1 MGRKGRR
8 VRGAGALLLLLA
20 ALPALLLAGCGARNL
35 SDTVDSVGAGR
46 VMELRYADQFSVT
59 TDPDGRSLITIGG
72 TDRYLY
78 LPPGTEAPADPDPAV
93 TVLRGPLDRVYLAA
107 SSAMDFYR
115 ALGTLGD
122 VRLTGTRAADWTL
135 PEVVDALDEGRM
147 LYAGKYSAPD
157 YELLLDEGAD
167 IAIESTMIWHSPE
180 VRETLTAL
188 GIPVLVERSS
198 YEESPLGRLE
208 WVKLY
213 GLLCGREAEAAAFFD
228 EQVRA
233 LSSLRPAATEKTV
246 AFFSISA
253 AGYAV
258 VRRPGDYI
266 SRMIGMAGGTYI
278 PADLPGAEDSARS
291 TINMEAESFCAAA
304 READIIIYN
313 SAIGDDI
320 LTLEELISQAPLL
333 ADFTAVED
341 GNVWCT
347 GKNLFQRPTAVA
359 DLVLELGRILSGE
372 EPGEMR
378 YFHRVTAAE
387 GGSPAP

>member
-8 VRGAGALLLLLA
+8 ARRAGALLLLLA
-20 ALPALLLAGCGARNL
+20 ALPALLLAGCGAYPA
-35 SDTVDSVGAGR
+35 DGAADPAGAGR
-46 VMELRYADQFSVT
+46 VMALSYADQFSVE
-59 TDPDGRSLITIGG
+59 TDPEGRSLITIGG

-78 LPPGTEAPADPDPAV
+78 LPPGTEPPAGTDPAV

-107 SSAMDFYR
+107 SSGMDFYR
-115 ALGTLGD
+115 ALGALED
-122 VRLTGTRAADWTL
+122 VRLTATRAADWTL
-135 PEVVDALDEGRM
+135 PEVVAALEEGRM

-167 IAIESTMIWHSPE
+167 IAIESTMIYHSPE

-233 LSSLRPAATEKTV
+233 LSSLPPADAEKTV

-266 SRMIGMAGGTYI
+266 SRMIGLAGGTYV

-291 TINMEAESFCAAA
+291 TINMELESFCAAA
-304 READIIIYN
+304 RDADIIIYN
-313 SAIGDDI
+313 SAIEDDV
-320 LTLEELISQAPLL
+320 LTLDALTAQAPLL
-333 ADFTAVED
+333 ADFAAVRAGE
-341 GNVWCT
+341 VWCT
-347 GKNLFQRPTAVA
+347 GKNLFQRPTAAA
-359 DLVLELGRILSGE
+359 DLILELGQILSGADA
-372 EPGEMR
+372 GGMR
-378 YFHRVTAAE
+378 YFHKVPGAE
-387 GGSPAP
+387 DP